1 MKTIKIRVGGAG
13 YEIVQ
18 SRFTNEEMGKLEKW
32 IDKNG
37 GDYETV
43 FLYEL
48 ENIFEERNAWFEC
61 NDLGHYYGASLSGK
75 IYLEDEDDVWELEIS
90 DVEHNM
96 EEINYTPT
104 DESGTTICCISWEKG
119 TILEG
124 EFEIGD
130 DEEFDEK
137 KLILEVKEIM
147 SPSSIYEV
155 ITGFSYN
162 GKEISNEGPG
172 DTTGKG
178 LEVEID

>member
-1 MKTIKIRVGGAG
+1 
-13 YEIVQ
+13 
-18 SRFTNEEMGKLEKW
+18 
-32 IDKNG
+32 
-37 GDYETV
+37 
-43 FLYEL
+43 
-48 ENIFEERNAWFEC
+48 
-61 NDLGHYYGASLSGK
+61 
-75 IYLEDEDDVWELEIS
+75 
-90 DVEHNM
+90 M

-137 KLILEVKEIM
+137 KLMLEVKEIM

>member
-32 IDKNG
+32 IEKNG
-37 GDYETV
+37 GDYETA

-48 ENIFEERNAWFEC
+48 ENIFEERSAWFEC

-75 IYLEDEDDVWELEIS
+75 IYLEDEDDDWEL
-90 DVEHNM
+90 
-96 EEINYTPT
+96 
-104 DESGTTICCISWEKG
+104 
-119 TILEG
+119 
-124 EFEIGD
+124 EIGD

-137 KLILEVKEIM
+137 KLMLEVKEIM